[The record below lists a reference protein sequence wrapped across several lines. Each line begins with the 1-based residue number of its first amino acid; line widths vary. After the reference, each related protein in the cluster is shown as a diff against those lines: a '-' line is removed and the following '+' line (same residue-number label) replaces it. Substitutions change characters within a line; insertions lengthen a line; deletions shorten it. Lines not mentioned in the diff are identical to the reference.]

1 MTQFQYKN
9 SFKVIVVGSGLAGLS
24 AAAHLVQNGLDDICV
39 LEAKDKIGGRIST
52 IEVNG
57 KPLDLGAQ
65 FIHGACPANSVYN
78 LANKLKLCGN
88 EVQRLHEEAGSSI
101 KRWSL
106 TPGQYK

>member
-65 FIHGACPANSVYN
+65 FIHGACPARSVYN
-78 LANKLKLCGN
+78 LANK
-88 EVQRLHEEAGSSI
+88 
-101 KRWSL
+101 
-106 TPGQYK
+106 